1 MAQITNEIGELSE
14 RIEEIKSEYA
24 DLKEGIGAAEKQKVG
39 AKESYNRHLD
49 QGNEEAMS
57 DDLRTI
63 RESNAEIENLKNR
76 FSEFPGRV
84 QELYKRQQEIVSI
97 VRAERSGFE
106 QAIEK
111 AKDDLKTHKTQID
124 QCFSIH
130 GEINELNKAVGGL

>member
-24 DLKEGIGAAEKQKVG
+24 DLREGIAAAEKRKVA
-39 AKESYNRHLD
+39 AKEQYNQCIDRGD
-49 QGNEEAMS
+49 EKGMS
-57 DDLRTI
+57 DALRII
-63 RESNAEIENLKNR
+63 RESNAEISNLKNR

-84 QELYKRQQEIVSI
+84 QELYKRQQEIVSV

-106 QAIEK
+106 KAIEK
-111 AKDDLKTHKTQID
+111 AKDDLKTHKNQID

-130 GEINELNKAVGGL
+130 GEINELNKVVGGL